1 MKVLYE
7 IVFYIFRIQQ
17 LHHLFCGR
25 LFGIRLQVYRI
36 DDHLRFE
43 HGSHDLWHREDD
55 GDNDSTN
62 SCVDELFTPFH

>member
-1 MKVLYE
+1 MKILDKV
-7 IVFYIFRIQQ
+7 VFYIFRIQQ
-17 LHHLFCGR
+17 LYHLFRWSFLGV
-25 LFGIRLQVYRI
+25 GLQVYRI